1 MTIFS
6 PLFKPVFKP
15 VFKSVFKVPS
25 SSNTAYQDKLLAI
38 GGADMVCYYP
48 LNELTGSAIIDL
60 SGKMNDGTYVSTS
73 LDSEDAPS
81 GTRAPF
87 FDGIA
92 SVGNFPAS
100 DFNTLFDQEEFT
112 ISVWMRRPQDPY
124 TGGISL
130 SMYKDNASTNK
141 IELVH
146 TFFSSASH
154 INWRLNMGGSLKTLP
169 KVNPT
174 PLQDYKRITVTMS
187 KSNNRI
193 RYYLGNT
200 LITTIAP
207 GTYTG
212 TTWTQ
217 FTLCAL
223 DTGSGPSVFSIIHP
237 SDLIIYNR
245 EATVGEVAQM
255 VDAP

>member
-100 DFNTLFDQEEFT
+100 DFNTLFYQEEFT

-124 TGGISL
+124 TGALSL
-130 SMYKDNASTNK
+130 SIVKDNASTNN

-146 TFFSSASH
+146 TFFSSASQ
-154 INWRLNMGGSLKTLP
+154 IEWRLKMGGSAKTLT
-169 KVNPT
+169 KANPT
-174 PLQDYKRITVTMS
+174 PLQDYKRITITMS

-193 RYYLGNT
+193 RYYLGNALSVT
-200 LITTIAP
+200 ATP

-217 FTLCAL
+217 VTLCAR
-223 DTGSGPSVFSIIHP
+223 DTGSGPAAFSIIHP

-245 EATVGEVAQM
+245 EATADEVAQM